1 MVTDVNSPLA
11 DAYCTG
17 WLVNAA
23 DFSLGKDFL
32 LITSAHVISPDSAD
46 RYPGSLRPED
56 ATIHFQIQDFKTK
69 AGKIVFHSR
78 VAELDATILELPNLP
93 PNATGLPLD
102 ASILKVDT
110 PPQRLYIIGHAGGR
124 DLEFSLQDNHLLA
137 ATESSC
143 IIGHPPRE
151 APQAVRYSAQP
162 TGRWLPC
169 IMQGAKTCRG
179 STSNP
184 ALTRLTRE
192 LRWPLYGKRPRLEC
206 RLVQFSLVG
215 QYILACTCLHAQVH
229 THRDCVLGRVEVGDV
244 ARVA

>member
-1 MVTDVNSPLA
+1 MA

-23 DFSLGKDFL
+23 DFSLGKDLL

-124 DLEFSLQDNHLLA
+124 DLEFSLQ
-137 ATESSC
+137 EQSSSC
-143 IIGHPPRE
+143 RHGKLVHYRTPSEGGSSGSPVFGPTNWKVIALHHAGRKDMPRID
-151 APQAVRYSAQP
+151 
-162 TGRWLPC
+162 L
-169 IMQGAKTCRG
+169 
-179 STSNP
+179 
-184 ALTRLTRE
+184 
-192 LRWPLYGKRPRLEC
+192 
-206 RLVQFSLVG
+206 
-215 QYILACTCLHAQVH
+215 
-229 THRDCVLGRVEVGDV
+229 
-244 ARVA
+244 